1 MHFTNIAIDN
11 CVVTT
16 KMQRGA
22 IDSFE
27 NSLPARPR
35 KKWDSVEQYIE
46 FLRHLTAYKY
56 AKTFAEGKSVL
67 EIGCGTGYGSNYLKQ
82 FVSDITA
89 IDVSK
94 KCTNYC
100 HTKYKKTELNFIQA
114 SFLDIPLKD
123 NSVGAAVSFQVI
135 EHIEPEK
142 VRNYLSEI
150 KRVLE
155 NEGVFIV
162 STPNKKLRLLPF
174 QKPRNPE
181 HKKEYNYMEFK
192 KALSNVFENV
202 EVNGLKGSK
211 EIQLIERNRC
221 KQNPFEVYIT
231 RPFYPFG
238 KKLLPDTIFNQLK
251 VLKKSIC
258 RGGKKSSVIQKETFV
273 KFQIS
278 DFKVLP
284 YCPKNCLDF
293 YGICKKIEG

>member
-1 MHFTNIAIDN
+1 
-11 CVVTT
+11 
-16 KMQRGA
+16 MQRGT

-27 NSLPARPR
+27 NRLPARPR
-35 KKWDSVEQYIE
+35 KKWDSIEQYIE
-46 FLRHLTAYKY
+46 FLRHFTAYKH
-56 AKTFAEGKSVL
+56 AKTFAEGRSVL

-89 IDVSK
+89 IDVSR
-94 KCTNYC
+94 KCTTYC
-100 HTKYKKTELNFIQA
+100 HIKYKKRELNFIQA
-114 SFLDIPLKD
+114 SGLDIPLKD

-142 VRNYLSEI
+142 VRKYLSEI
-150 KRVLE
+150 KRVLK

-192 KALSNVFENV
+192 KTLSNVFENV

-221 KQNPFEVYIT
+221 KQNPFEVYIIMSL
-231 RPFYPFG
+231 YPFG
-238 KKLLPDTIFNQLK
+238 KKMLPDTIFNQLK
-251 VLKKSIC
+251 VLKKSIF
-258 RGGKKSSVIQKETFV
+258 RGGKKSSVIQKETFL
-273 KFQIS
+273 KFQIN

-284 YCPKNCLDF
+284 YCPKDCLDF
-293 YGICKKIEG
+293 YGICKKIEE